1 MLQHNATKKDY
12 QLLLSN
18 RQVSPQPSFMQA
30 YHLFNAL
37 QPSTIQK
44 LPAAPAV
51 VDEVSRFALEAT
63 ELLSSY
69 SPPTVDEQRKLQY
82 TAHDL
87 SIHAQSPSSSAPTME
102 KRILSLTPKEAEVV
116 IKYLVI
122 AIDEMLGDLNMGE
135 TSNTSSLL
143 INDEVDLLNEIVNQI
158 KGNWEPFAIS

>member
-12 QLLLSN
+12 QLLSSN
-18 RQVSPQPSFMQA
+18 RQVSQQPSFMQA

-51 VDEVSRFALEAT
+51 VDEVSRYALEAT
-63 ELLSSY
+63 ALLSSY
-69 SPPTVDEQRKLQY
+69 SQRTVDEQRKLQY

-87 SIHAQSPSSSAPTME
+87 SISAQSPSSSVPAME
-102 KRILSLTPKEAEVV
+102 KRILSLTPQEAEAVV
-116 IKYLVI
+116 KYLVI

-143 INDEVDLLNEIVNQI
+143 INDEVDLLNEIVKQI

>member
-51 VDEVSRFALEAT
+51 VDEVSRYALEAT
-63 ELLSSY
+63 ALLSSY
-69 SPPTVDEQRKLQY
+69 SPPTVDAQRKLQY

-87 SIHAQSPSSSAPTME
+87 SIHAQSPSSSAPIME

-158 KGNWEPFAIS
+158 KGD